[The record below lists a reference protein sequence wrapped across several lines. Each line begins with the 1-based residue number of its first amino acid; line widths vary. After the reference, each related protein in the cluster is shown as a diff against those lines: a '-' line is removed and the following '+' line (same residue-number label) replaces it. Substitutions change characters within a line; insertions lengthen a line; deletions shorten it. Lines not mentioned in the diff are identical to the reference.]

1 MTNIEYLS
9 TLLSNKYILV
19 FVAIIVS
26 FLVSLRSYP
35 VMILLVNRKRL
46 LDSPVNR
53 SMHTKRTPT
62 LGGVIVFIIFSITL
76 IIMALLL
83 GLPRENL
90 LDILAILAGTILLMS
105 AGVKDDL
112 IGISPKKKLIIQVFA
127 ASVVVILTDLK
138 ITHGYGIFGLEELPY
153 IVSVLLTIFIFILV
167 INAFNLIDGLDGLA
181 GTIGIITSTAFG
193 IFYFMENRTAMILVS
208 FALVGSLMGF
218 LKHNLSRKRKIF
230 MGDSGSMFVGFL
242 LAYQAISFLN
252 YNTAEI
258 NEQAFAQAPIM
269 AIAILSFPLLD
280 TLRVFCIRIS
290 QKRSPF
296 SADRNHIHH
305 RLLDMKFTHKK
316 ASLIL
321 GFLNLLAIL
330 VALLISGLY
339 INLQLYILIVA
350 IPVIY
355 SSPWLF
361 TRKKGKLRLTV
372 PRRIKRLITGTSGD

>member
-9 TLLSNKYILV
+9 SLLSNKYILV
-19 FVAIIVS
+19 CVAIIVS

-35 VMILLVNRKRL
+35 VMILLVTRKRL
-46 LDSPVNR
+46 MDTPVSR
-53 SMHTKRTPT
+53 SMHSSRTPT
-62 LGGVIVFIIFSITL
+62 LGGIVVFIIFSITL
-76 IIMALLL
+76 ITLALLL
-83 GLPRENL
+83 GLPQDSL

-112 IGISPKKKLIIQVFA
+112 IGISPKKKLIIQIFA
-127 ASVVVILTDLK
+127 ACVVVILTDLR
-138 ITHGYGIFGLEELPY
+138 ITDCYGIFGLGELPY
-153 IVSVLLTIFIFILV
+153 IVSVLLTLFVFIVV

-193 IFYFMENRTAMILVS
+193 IFYFLNDRTSMILVS
-208 FALVGSLMGF
+208 FALIGSLMGF
-218 LKHNLSRKRKIF
+218 LRHNLSRKRKIF

-252 YNTAEI
+252 YHTVEVNGESFAE
-258 NEQAFAQAPIM
+258 APII

-305 RLLDMKFTHKK
+305 RLLDMKFTHKR

-321 GFLNLLAIL
+321 GFLNVIAIL
-330 VALLISGLY
+330 TALLISGLQ
-339 INLQLYILIVA
+339 INLQLLILLVA
-350 IPVIY
+350 LPIIY

-361 TRKKGKLRLTV
+361 KRKEGKLRLTV
-372 PRRIKRLITGTSGD
+372 PSRIKKLITKTSSE